1 MPHLQ
6 IKYAQPT
13 VIVFNQRCVGSS
25 PESVWRY
32 EGSLVCMITSSET
45 FEIERMPMLD
55 MYGVPICAV
64 RRGRDGATAKTLLR
78 DSGLEIERR
87 GRIRVIGA
95 LSLSPAR
102 THFEGHI

>member
-6 IKYAQPT
+6 IMYAQPT

-55 MYGVPICAV
+55 MYDVPICAV
-64 RRGRDGATAKTLLR
+64 RRGRDGATAETLLR
-78 DSGLEIERR
+78 DSGWKSRH
-87 GRIRVIGA
+87 GRIRVIVM
-95 LSLSPAR
+95 LLLLRAR
-102 THFEGHI
+102 MHFEGHI